1 MHDSCDAEK
10 TLQLMKKQSAN
21 FKITNMQTS
30 GVSTVTDGASVMK
43 KLRKISQLDCQLCNA
58 HGLHLA
64 VCDVFYQKKRVA
76 HTDGE
81 DYD

>member
-1 MHDSCDAEK
+1 
-10 TLQLMKKQSAN
+10 
-21 FKITNMQTS
+21 
-30 GVSTVTDGASVMK
+30 MK

-64 VCDVFYQKKRVA
+64 VCDVFYQKKRVV